1 MGTAYTPGLTVSP
14 HTTIRRTRRLPLKGE
29 VLVNVG
35 DDVQP
40 DALVAR
46 AALPGIMQSVKVAGQ
61 LGIEPD
67 ELEGALKVK
76 IGDAV
81 VKDQVL
87 AETKAFFG
95 FFKSDSKSPVTG
107 TVETISNAT
116 GSVGIR
122 QAPTP
127 INLTA
132 YIAGKIASTIEGE
145 GVIVETEGALVQGI
159 FGVGGERVGTIHVV
173 GKSASDVLDAAQ
185 ITADLAGKLVVAGGG
200 VTGDALRKASEVGA
214 AGIIAGGII
223 DKDLIAFLGYDI
235 GVAITGHENINIT
248 VLVTEGFGMIPMAQ
262 RTFDLLKSLEGQTG
276 SINGATQIRAGVIR
290 PEVIVPHAV
299 TTMKAAGHESFELA
313 LGAAIRVIR
322 EPYFGI
328 LGQVTKLPPELT
340 VIDSGATVRV
350 LEAKLADGRAVIVPR
365 ANVEIVAG

>member
-1 MGTAYTPGLTVSP
+1 VAV
-14 HTTIRRTRRLPLKGE
+14 K
-29 VLVNVG
+29 VG
-35 DDVQP
+35 DAVNP
-40 DALVAR
+40 ETIIAR

-61 LGIEPD
+61 LGIDPD
-67 ELEGALKVK
+67 ELDGTLKIK
-76 IGDAV
+76 IGDSV

-95 FFKSDSKSPVTG
+95 FFKSEAKSPVSG
-107 TVETISNAT
+107 TVETISTAT

-127 INLTA
+127 IELSA
-132 YIAGKIASTIEGE
+132 YISGRVSEIIEGE
-145 GVIVETEGALVQGI
+145 GAVVETDGALVQGI
-159 FGVGGERVGTIHVV
+159 FGVGGERVGVVHVV
-173 GKSASDVLDAAQ
+173 SASVNDILTPDV
-185 ITADLAGKLVVAGGG
+185 ITPDLAGKLIVGGG
-200 VTGDALRKASEVGA
+200 GITGDGLRKASQVGV
-214 AGIIAGGII
+214 AGVIAGGII

-248 VLVTEGFGMIPMAQ
+248 VVVTEGFGMIPMAA
-262 RTFDLLKSLEGQTG
+262 RTFELLKSLEGQTG

-290 PEVIVPHAV
+290 PEVIVPHAI
-299 TTMKAAGHESFELA
+299 TSMKAAATETFELVV
-313 LGAAIRVIR
+313 GVPIRVIR

-328 LGQVTKLPPELT
+328 LGNVTKLPPELT

-350 LEAKLADGRAVIVPR
+350 LEAKLADGRTVTVPR